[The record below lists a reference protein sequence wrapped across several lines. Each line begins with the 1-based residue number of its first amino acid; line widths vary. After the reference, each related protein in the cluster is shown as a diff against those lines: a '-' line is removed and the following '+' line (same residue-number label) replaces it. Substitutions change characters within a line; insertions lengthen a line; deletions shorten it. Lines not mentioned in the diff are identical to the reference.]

1 MKRYGFTKSDRI
13 LKHSGYS
20 NLTRFGKTIRDQFF
34 IVVYANGYNERSRLG
49 ITVSKRVGNAVMR
62 NRLKRVIREF
72 FRLNRDLIKGHWDFN
87 VIAKKDAADLSHHQA
102 FLALTQLFGKMARKI
117 DDGR

>member
-20 NLTRFGKTIRDQFF
+20 SLSQLGKTVRDQFF
-34 IVVYANGYNERSRLG
+34 IIVFANGNNQRSRLG

-62 NRLKRVIREF
+62 NRLKRVVREF

-87 VIAKKDAADLSHHQA
+87 VIAKKDAADLTHHQA
-102 FLALTQLFGKMARKI
+102 FLALMQLFGKMARKI
-117 DDGR
+117 DNGR